1 MQILA
6 KAIIG
11 SPVPRRG
18 RGDAVARPHHFSLLD
33 HPNFENPASDVSTP
47 VIVGRIAALSVNA
60 RIMQGGLELEL

>member
-18 RGDAVARPHHFSLLD
+18 RGDAVARPDQFRLLN

-47 VIVGRIAALSVNA
+47 VTLGKITALSVNP
-60 RIMQGGLELEL
+60 RIM